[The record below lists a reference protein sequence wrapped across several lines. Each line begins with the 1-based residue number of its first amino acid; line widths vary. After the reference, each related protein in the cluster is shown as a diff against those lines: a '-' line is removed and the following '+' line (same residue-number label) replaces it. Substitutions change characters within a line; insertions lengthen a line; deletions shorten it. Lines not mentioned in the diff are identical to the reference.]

1 MLCCLEVVE
10 GKVATK
16 FCALFLM
23 FWECRTVGNTVLMVP
38 VLFGDVV
45 RFCILLNAELYCR
58 FSACLGYFGVFRL
71 RAIFTD
77 SVGQGCA

>member
-23 FWECRTVGNTVLMVP
+23 FWEGRTGGDTVLMAP
-38 VLFGDVV
+38 VLFEDVV
-45 RFCILLNAELYCR
+45 RFCNLLNAELYCIFR
-58 FSACLGYFGVFRL
+58 ACLGYFGVFRL
-71 RAIFTD
+71 RAVFTD